1 MKIISQNSLAQERF
15 EFFIDVNSEKYKDKP
30 ITIFCDRV
38 CTLEELSINPINIM
52 ILNEPNELFGLCD
65 WVIQN
70 KNSFQNN
77 LYSRKKILF
86 YQIYNNIINIF

>member
-70 KNSFQNN
+70 KHYFN
-77 LYSRKKILF
+77 LILT
-86 YQIYNNIINIF
+86 QWD